1 VVVSPRY
8 RSFFPPAS
16 STDASFA
23 VIGLGDVTLPPQ
35 SSRLKSPFLL
45 WSVQF
50 IYTSCSLLI
59 WLVQGQA
66 PSGMPGEGGGSGKKD
81 QKDQQPQKKKWEPP
95 LPTRVG
101 KKKKRGPDAASKL
114 PPVFPTTRCRLR
126 LLKQERIKDYMLM
139 EEVFI
144 QNQERLKPESAREEK
159 NEEDRTKVDDLRGT
173 PMAVGTLEE
182 IIDDDHAIISTAS
195 GPEFYVSIMS
205 FVDKDLL
212 EPGCQVLLHHKSQAV
227 VGVLQDDTD
236 PMVRI
241 MKLDKAP
248 TESYADVGGLEQQIQ
263 EIKVC
268 LSQLHRWLA
277 F

>member
-1 VVVSPRY
+1 
-8 RSFFPPAS
+8 
-16 STDASFA
+16 
-23 VIGLGDVTLPPQ
+23 
-35 SSRLKSPFLL
+35 
-45 WSVQF
+45 
-50 IYTSCSLLI
+50 
-59 WLVQGQA
+59 
-66 PSGMPGEGGGSGKKD
+66 MPGEGGSSGKKD

-114 PPVFPTTRCRLR
+114 PQVFPTTRCRLR

-212 EPGCQVLLHHKSQAV
+212 EPGCQVLLHHKNQAV

-248 TESYADVGGLEQQIQ
+248 TESYADIGGLEQQIQ
-263 EIKVC
+263 EIKAC
-268 LSQLHRWLA
+268 QAELLHWLV